1 MEEVAPSLHVHVRAG
16 TSHDKICERCI
27 VYWHPGKTGRTGRMM
42 TDDAMIDGFKQGK
55 GLQSAAASQAPIVIT
70 SVNNEY
76 SLIFYEI

>member
-1 MEEVAPSLHVHVRAG
+1 
-16 TSHDKICERCI
+16 
-27 VYWHPGKTGRTGRMM
+27 M